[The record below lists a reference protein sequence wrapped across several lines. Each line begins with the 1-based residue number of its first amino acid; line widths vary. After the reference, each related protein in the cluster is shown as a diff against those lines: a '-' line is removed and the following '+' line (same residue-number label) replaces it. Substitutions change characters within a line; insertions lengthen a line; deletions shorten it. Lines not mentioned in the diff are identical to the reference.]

1 MYLGTESGMSMI
13 WVIVVLEVLLMVDSV
28 ALTVLGKRLVVK
40 IVNVILAIFWLICVV
55 MNIIS
60 YGLV

>member
-1 MYLGTESGMSMI
+1 MYLGTESGLSMI

-28 ALTVLGKRLVVK
+28 ALTVLGKRLIVK
-40 IVNVILAIFWLICVV
+40 IVNIVLAIFWLVCVV

-60 YGLV
+60 YGLL